1 MLKPILDITNVNV
14 ALGVFGIFILAYGYV
29 SAKLQQEWYLGEALP
44 AFMLGIIAGP
54 VAANL
59 INVADWDHV
68 GVYHDIHEIA
78 YDLTRIVIAI
88 QLIKVG
94 YELPKQY
101 QKQRVV
107 EMTICLLPV
116 MTMMWLCTTG
126 CIMLVVPK
134 ISWESALIIGSCV
147 TCTDPVLSQAIAK
160 GPFAENYV
168 RRDLR
173 EIISSEA
180 GANDGFGFPFLL
192 FAVALLRYDGTR
204 ANAVSLNDMDHAE
217 GIPDQLGAEEQGK
230 YGGGL
235 DTALKHWAIEG
246 VLFMVLLGFAYGATI
261 GTLCRAVLNWT
272 MKRKWVDNESYLLVP
287 LAMGIFIVG
296 TCGCFGA
303 DETLACFAAGNALN
317 WDGRFLTEVHLRHDS
332 FNNIMERFLNFAA
345 FIFIGLI
352 MPWDSLTNVAEIAKH
367 GLMPGRLFVLGVL
380 VLAFRRIPA
389 ILVSYRFMPRVCK
402 DWKEALFM
410 GYFGPIG
417 IGAISSV
424 EYARQLFPDPGESD
438 EEINNLTSSMI
449 PVVYW
454 LVFFSIIIHGLSVP
468 VLHLIYKLRKVPK
481 VHDEHPIEVVLL
493 SNNELLP
500 ANSTANLQQRSAIL
514 NNRFSR
520 QDESDDDDDDES
532 RAVECTTSSSG
543 TTTTMQG
550 TRGTLIIHNALQHH
564 HHHHHNHSA
573 DESHHHNIFRRAM
586 TSYDHY
592 PHTHHNHTNFRHD
605 HISLHGSDVIE
616 ILPHQHPNEQS
627 PGIKPRSLS
636 GSSRTSSDD
645 MGPSSSS
652 RELSHDMV

>member
-14 ALGVFGIFILAYGYV
+14 ALSVFGIFILTYGYV
-29 SAKLQQEWYLGEALP
+29 SAKLQQVWYLGEALP
-44 AFMLGIIAGP
+44 AFVLGIIAGP

-59 INVADWDHV
+59 INVADWDHD
-68 GVYHDIHEIA
+68 GVYHEIHEIA
-78 YDLTRIVIAI
+78 YNLTRIVIAI

-101 QKQRVV
+101 QKQRAV

-116 MTMMWLCTTG
+116 MTIMWLCTTG

-134 ISWESALIIGSCV
+134 ISWVSALIIGSCV

-168 RRDLR
+168 RRHLR
-173 EIISSEA
+173 EFISSEA
-180 GANDGFGFPFLL
+180 GGNDGFGFPFLL
-192 FAVALLRYDGTR
+192 FAVALFRYDGTR
-204 ANAVSLNDMDHAE
+204 ANAISLSDMDHAE

-246 VLFMVLLGFAYGATI
+246 VLFMVMLGFAYGAI
-261 GTLCRAVLNWT
+261 VGTLCRAILNWAT
-272 MKRKWVDNESYLLVP
+272 KRKWVDNESYLLIP

-317 WDGRFLTEVHLRHDS
+317 WDGHFLTEVHLRHDS
-332 FNNIMERFLNFAA
+332 FNNILERFLNFAA

-352 MPWDSLTNVAEIAKH
+352 MPWDSLTNVAAVAKH
-367 GLMPGRLFVLGVL
+367 GLTPGRLFALGFL

-389 ILVSYRFMPRVCK
+389 ILVSYRFMSKVCR

-438 EEINNLTSSMI
+438 EEINNLTSAMI

-454 LVFFSIIIHGLSVP
+454 LVLFSIIIHGLSVP
-468 VLHLIYKLRKVPK
+468 ILHLIYKLRKVPR
-481 VHDEHPIEVVLL
+481 VHDEHPTEVVLL
-493 SNNELLP
+493 SNNEPLP
-500 ANSTANLQQRSAIL
+500 ANSTANPQRRSAIL
-514 NNRFSR
+514 NNRLITIILIHRTSLIL
-520 QDESDDDDDDES
+520 
-532 RAVECTTSSSG
+532 TTSSAERGHHLTVAIPISITIIQTLD
-543 TTTTMQG
+543 TTG
-550 TRGTLIIHNALQHH
+550 LLC
-564 HHHHHNHSA
+564 
-573 DESHHHNIFRRAM
+573 
-586 TSYDHY
+586 
-592 PHTHHNHTNFRHD
+592 
-605 HISLHGSDVIE
+605 
-616 ILPHQHPNEQS
+616 
-627 PGIKPRSLS
+627 
-636 GSSRTSSDD
+636 
-645 MGPSSSS
+645 MGQT
-652 RELSHDMV
+652 